1 MGSPTLFLHHAVH
14 FFHKFFGC
22 CAPDTG
28 KQNHTHSHTHTC
40 KHIWRKMRQCVC
52 VCASVWWC
60 ARIPTLNLTSGIC
73 TSSSASCTSA
83 TVWMPKLGP
92 NRLYYI
98 DEMDPFRMHTYIY
111 VRHICTYT
119 IYIYVHIHMYIIW
132 VSGLVRSCRAKQFL
146 FIHSLRKAFCWPSC
160 RPTI

>member
-1 MGSPTLFLHHAVH
+1 MGSPTLFCITLFTFFPNFLAAVRQTLAN
-14 FFHKFFGC
+14 K
-22 CAPDTG
+22 TT
-28 KQNHTHSHTHTC
+28 HTRTLTHTC
-40 KHIWRKMRQCVC
+40 KHIWRKMRQC

-83 TVWMPKLGP
+83 TVWLPKLGP

-160 RPTI
+160 RPAI